1 MDDPPFRH
9 RGVQILVDTTA
20 TAEFDMQIYDIKPET
35 VKDIAL
41 SLRALPQSTKDR
53 SVGNFL
59 IREISGFDVAFIVG
73 RAGRDVI
80 ITIGRIRPPDT
91 QEPTELLLKYLNI
104 GAIFRG
110 ATGL

>member
-9 RGVQILVDTTA
+9 RGVQILVDTTE
-20 TAEFDMQIYDIKPET
+20 TAELDIELYGISPET
-35 VKDIAL
+35 ANAIART
-41 SLRALPQSTKDR
+41 LRALPQSAADR

-59 IREISGFDVAFIVG
+59 IREVLGFDVVFIVG
-73 RAGRDVI
+73 RAGRDVV

-104 GAIFRG
+104 AAIFRG
-110 ATGL
+110 ATGF